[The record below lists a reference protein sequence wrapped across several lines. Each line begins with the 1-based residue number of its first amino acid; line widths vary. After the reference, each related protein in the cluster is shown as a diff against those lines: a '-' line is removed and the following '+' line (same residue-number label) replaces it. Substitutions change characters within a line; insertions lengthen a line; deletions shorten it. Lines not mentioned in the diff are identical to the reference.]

1 MVIQEEIDAEKYI
14 MELETTLIKL
24 TDENETLRGEI

>member
-14 MELETTLIKL
+14 MELESTLLKL
-24 TDENETLRGEI
+24 TDENETIWCEI